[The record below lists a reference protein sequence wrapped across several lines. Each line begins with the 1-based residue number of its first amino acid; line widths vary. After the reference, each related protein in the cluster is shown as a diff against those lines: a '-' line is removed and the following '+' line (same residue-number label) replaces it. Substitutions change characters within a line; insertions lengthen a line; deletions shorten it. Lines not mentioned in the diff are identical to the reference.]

1 MQELG
6 PDYVAVHEAVQ
17 LFRVCAWE
25 GSRANC
31 TSGRAATALVDRV
44 EGLGGRSAVGS
55 PLSDV
60 LAGREAGGT
69 WSPFV
74 TQLPL
79 QDALLRARA
88 LNALGTW

>member
-44 EGLGGRSAVGS
+44 EGLGGRSAAGS
-55 PLSDV
+55 PLSGL

-88 LNALGTW
+88 LNALGSW